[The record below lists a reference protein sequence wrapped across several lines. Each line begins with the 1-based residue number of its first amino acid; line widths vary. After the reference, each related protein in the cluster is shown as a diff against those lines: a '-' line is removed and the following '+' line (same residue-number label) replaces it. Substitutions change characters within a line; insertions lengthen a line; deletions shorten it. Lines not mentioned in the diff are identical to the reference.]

1 MTSAPEDPAVEER
14 SVGRLFGVTD
24 GVFAIAMTLL
34 VIDVR
39 VPDFPDDATTRTVAH
54 ALYEQM
60 PSYLSFLISFYVIA
74 NYWRRHHRE
83 MRRVAIATPAMI
95 RRTFLLLLAVT
106 AMPFAASLLARHGD
120 AAGVAATVY
129 AAVNIVAIVALLSI
143 RAEASRDTPSA
154 RSLRRRSTEL
164 LLDLVAYL
172 VAVPVAFLLP
182 RHGIETLFIA
192 LAVSGVTN
200 RAIGH
205 RARRRSSRT

>member
-1 MTSAPEDPAVEER
+1 MTSAPEDPRVEER
-14 SVGRLFGVTD
+14 SIGRLFGVTD

-39 VPDFPDDATTRTVAH
+39 VPDFADDATTRTVAR

-83 MRRVAIATPAMI
+83 MRAVAVATPAMI
-95 RRTFLLLLAVT
+95 RRTFVLLLAVT

-129 AAVNIVAIVALLSI
+129 AAVNIVAIVALLAI
-143 RAEASRDTPSA
+143 RAEAMRDTRSA
-154 RSLRRRSTEL
+154 GSLRRRSTEL

-192 LAVSGVTN
+192 LGVSGVV
-200 RAIGH
+200 H
-205 RARRRSSRT
+205 RVITHRLGGRTSPT